1 MSTRIHDFSSNAL
14 LKQVIAPQLLTATT
28 TNGTGVDMINGD
40 GQCWLELALGTWN
53 ATSLSVQV
61 QQSTTTNSGFADI
74 TGAVIAATTA
84 QSNSVQTV
92 NFRRD
97 YQYLRLSATVSGTT
111 IGISAV
117 LGENLKVL

>member
-1 MSTRIHDFSSNAL
+1 MSSKIHDFSSNAL
-14 LKQVIAPQLLTATT
+14 LKQVIAPQLLAATT

-40 GQCWLELALGTWN
+40 GQCWMELALGTWN

-61 QQSTTTNSGFADI
+61 QQSTTTNSGFTDI

-84 QSNSVQTV
+84 QSNSIQTV

-97 YQYLRLSATVSGTT
+97 YQYLRVIATVSGTT

>member
-1 MSTRIHDFSSNAL
+1 MSTYIRDFSNNAL

-28 TNGTGVDMINGD
+28 TNATGVDMINGD
-40 GQCWLELALGTWN
+40 GQCWMELALGTWN

-61 QQSTTTNSGFADI
+61 QQSTTTNSGFTDI

-84 QSNSVQTV
+84 QSAGIQTV

-97 YQYLRLSATVSGTT
+97 YQYLRVIATVSGTT

-117 LGENLKVL
+117 IGESLKVL